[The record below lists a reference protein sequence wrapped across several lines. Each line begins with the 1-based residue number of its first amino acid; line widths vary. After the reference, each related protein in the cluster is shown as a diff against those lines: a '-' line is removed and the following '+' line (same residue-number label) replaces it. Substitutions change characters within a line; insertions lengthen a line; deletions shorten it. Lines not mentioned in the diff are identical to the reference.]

1 MQNLH
6 PRVHPLDTLRSI
18 ELPKTGKESSSSF
31 FSAFAIIG
39 LVTW

>member
-1 MQNLH
+1 M
-6 PRVHPLDTLRSI
+6 